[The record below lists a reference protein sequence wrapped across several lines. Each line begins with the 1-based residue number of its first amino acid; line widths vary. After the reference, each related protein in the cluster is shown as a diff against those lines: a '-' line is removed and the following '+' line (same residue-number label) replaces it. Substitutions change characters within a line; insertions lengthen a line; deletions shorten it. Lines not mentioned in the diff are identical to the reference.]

1 MLLAPFRNTCRA
13 AHETAVKE
21 ASSRSTGSRMSR
33 PSGACA
39 AASVSA
45 MLNEAWKAR
54 GGRRRSRKTWDL
66 KKKTS

>member
-1 MLLAPFRNTCRA
+1 MLLAPFRSTCRA
-13 AHETAVKE
+13 AQETAVMD

-45 MLNEAWKAR
+45 MLKMR
-54 GGRRRSRKTWDL
+54 GQRAEGGGDVANLGT
-66 KKKTS
+66 